1 MRAILFAA
9 ALSSALFLPACGI
22 KGPLYLP
29 EVRPAPPRASPAAGA
44 DNSKAVPTPT
54 ESR

>member
-9 ALSSALFLPACGI
+9 ALGSALFLPACGI

-29 EVRPAPPRASPAAGA
+29 EIRPAPASPAAA
-44 DNSKAVPTPT
+44 DHSKALPAPT